1 MKIINSEK
9 INSSWRKLY
18 PDIVHDFTTEPR
30 FTTEPIKEIMKEIVV
45 MGKKKKKLQWWKI
58 CLYGYRRN
66 WEHLWNEDDLIE
78 MNASKPVPDNEEE
91 DLEKA
96 VLERKF
102 MLDYLAEG
110 LQLFKIAFDF
120 FYDMDPSM
128 IRSLELL

>member
-1 MKIINSEK
+1 
-9 INSSWRKLY
+9 
-18 PDIVHDFTTEPR
+18 
-30 FTTEPIKEIMKEIVV
+30 
-45 MGKKKKKLQWWKI
+45 
-58 CLYGYRRN
+58 
-66 WEHLWNEDDLIE
+66 

-102 MLDYLAEG
+102 MLDYLAER